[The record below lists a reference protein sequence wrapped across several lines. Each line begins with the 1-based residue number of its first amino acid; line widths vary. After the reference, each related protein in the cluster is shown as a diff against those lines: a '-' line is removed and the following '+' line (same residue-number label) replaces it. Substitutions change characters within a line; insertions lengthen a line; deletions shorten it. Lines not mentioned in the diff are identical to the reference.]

1 MGVEVSQE
9 AADGA
14 LGDGAWRPEERVE
27 LARAEVAIRGQ
38 VFEDG
43 STGVC
48 ESKDVGSRHARH
60 GSRGTREVGQGALR
74 LDRNVPPDPR
84 TWGILASPS
93 SLPSEKDTGSQGWH
107 VPTACTGEP

>member
-9 AADGA
+9 AADGPR
-14 LGDGAWRPEERVE
+14 GDGAWRPEERVE
-27 LARAEVAIRGQ
+27 LARAEVSIRGQ

-60 GSRGTREVGQGALR
+60 DSRGTREVGQGALR
-74 LDRNVPPDPR
+74 PDRNVSPEPR
-84 TWGILASPS
+84 VWGVLALLS
-93 SLPSEKDTGSQGWH
+93 SLPSEKDTG
-107 VPTACTGEP
+107 P